1 MVWSITFWSLPNF
14 KKLIQFLRLL
24 SNLTQISF
32 PYLSRAA
39 VWSGKI
45 LSSHATSKHNSSSGL
60 GEGARRENNVNI
72 PSLNCPGL
80 QSSVSL
86 CWFSSEHLLVTDG
99 LLTGGHPNA
108 VFPQG
113 HICGFFWGTALFSL
127 SWRVPAW
134 ILPYLSNSGS
144 PRCSPQFSQ
153 TPTSVYLIPANSYPS
168 WVKQQKADDQ
178 QTPPALLSLSG
189 RTNMP
194 MTKYNGVRTHC
205 APLKDVSGLWLSSF
219 PFSCLLLIWTCG
231 RWWAGEKE
239 NTDYIRINSA
249 LDDWGFL
256 WPPVLST
263 LFRMW
268 YTSSLCLYL

>member
-1 MVWSITFWSLPNF
+1 MVWSITFWSLPIF
-14 KKLIQFLRLL
+14 KKLIQFLRLP

-45 LSSHATSKHNSSSGL
+45 LSSHATSKHNYSSGL
-60 GEGARRENNVNI
+60 GEGARRENNMNI

-80 QSSVSL
+80 QSSVPL

-113 HICGFFWGTALFSL
+113 HICGFFWALFSL

-144 PRCSPQFSQ
+144 PRCSPVFSDSYFSVLDPCKLISFLSQ
-153 TPTSVYLIPANSYPS
+153 TAEGRWSTNPS
-168 WVKQQKADDQ
+168 S
-178 QTPPALLSLSG
+178 PPLSLAEQICRWPNTMAWGPTVLPSKMFRVSDSLPSLSPVFCLFGLAGGGGLVRRRILIILGSILPWMIGAFSG
-189 RTNMP
+189 RQ
-194 MTKYNGVRTHC
+194 C
-205 APLKDVSGLWLSSF
+205 WALS
-219 PFSCLLLIWTCG
+219 LACG
-231 RWWAGEKE
+231 ILHPCV
-239 NTDYIRINSA
+239 YISK
-249 LDDWGFL
+249 
-256 WPPVLST
+256 S
-263 LFRMW
+263 
-268 YTSSLCLYL
+268 

>member
-1 MVWSITFWSLPNF
+1 MVWSITFWSLPIF
-14 KKLIQFLRLL
+14 KKLIQFLRLP

-45 LSSHATSKHNSSSGL
+45 LSSHATSKHNYSSGL
-60 GEGARRENNVNI
+60 GEGARRENNMNI

-80 QSSVSL
+80 QSSVPL

-113 HICGFFWGTALFSL
+113 HICGFFWALFSL

-144 PRCSPQFSQ
+144 PRCSPVFSDSYFSVLDPCKLISFLSQ
-153 TPTSVYLIPANSYPS
+153 TAEGRWSTNPS
-168 WVKQQKADDQ
+168 SPPLSLADKYADDQ
-178 QTPPALLSLSG
+178 IQWREDPLYSPQRCFGSLTLFLPFLLSSAYLDLRAVVG
-189 RTNMP
+189 WWEGE
-194 MTKYNGVRTHC
+194 Y
-205 APLKDVSGLWLSSF
+205 WL
-219 PFSCLLLIWTCG
+219 
-231 RWWAGEKE
+231 
-239 NTDYIRINSA
+239 Y
-249 LDDWGFL
+249 
-256 WPPVLST
+256 
-263 LFRMW
+263 
-268 YTSSLCLYL
+268 